1 MMGMGN
7 NDDDD
12 DYGDY
17 YDNYDDDDDAPIY
30 GWPHSIG
37 LPICLAEIGI
47 HGNILANDDDAKE
60 DGNFIIILM
69 EMLILHILA
78 TMAMKKFESLYTYIY
93 TVQCT
98 PIAVSSCR
106 CCLSREKKVADCQF
120 GSGLDISWFVVIFW
134 EVENIPQKVCITIHL
149 YIQFANL
156 GQVWIFLYTVQCV
169 QCTPIAVSSCWCCLP
184 RGKKLP
190 IANLGQVNL
199 FVPPPQTTICKLF

>member
-12 DYGDY
+12 DYYDNYDDGDY

-106 CCLSREKKVADCQF
+106 CCLSRE
-120 GSGLDISWFVVIFW
+120 
-134 EVENIPQKVCITIHL
+134 
-149 YIQFANL
+149 
-156 GQVWIFLYTVQCV
+156 
-169 QCTPIAVSSCWCCLP
+169 
-184 RGKKLP
+184 
-190 IANLGQVNL
+190 
-199 FVPPPQTTICKLF
+199 